1 MTQSFHSC
9 LDSSGGSVPFL
20 CLCAHRTLP
29 LLSPSE
35 QTILFL
41 CIPFCL
47 QGGACTLV
55 CLWSELW
62 DKGCVVARLF
72 CLVKTALGLHFQKQR
87 AILGY
92 LKGLG
97 VLVKASGHPKHWEDP
112 GLERG
117 ACRARGSPKGF
128 FLPEVWSSTLTSL
141 KGFRASQTW
150 N

>member
-1 MTQSFHSC
+1 MTQSFHSR
-9 LDSSGGSVPFL
+9 LDSSRGSVPFL
-20 CLCAHRTLP
+20 CLCAHRALP

-41 CIPFCL
+41 RIPFCL

-55 CLWSELW
+55 CLWSELR

-97 VLVKASGHPKHWEDP
+97 
-112 GLERG
+112 
-117 ACRARGSPKGF
+117 GF
-128 FLPEVWSSTLTSL
+128 L
-141 KGFRASQTW
+141 
-150 N
+150 